1 MSILCLFMFFGCV
14 MLDKYVLGIMGKKWN
29 KGGAGWFKMQKAHG
43 GGVSL
48 WFMEEES
55 MNPGWLGTP
64 SDTLK
69 RLC

>member
-1 MSILCLFMFFGCV
+1 
-14 MLDKYVLGIMGKKWN
+14 MLDEYVLGIMGKKWN
-29 KGGAGWFKMQKAHG
+29 KGGAGCFKKQKAHG

-55 MNPGWLGTP
+55 TNPGWLGTP